1 MLEVS
6 NPKWPFIPTCLNDIL
21 DKDKLAV
28 IVSGSYDRLGR
39 PLTILDFDSQ
49 TGSFFQRIESI
60 NEKRRYEDFC
70 RYFRDENHVKGG
82 DTACKKWDDLQ
93 ANISLE
99 EFQKT
104 GDPFRLFPCH
114 LGLMD
119 MTYVIQLRDRPMAI
133 IFSGQFCPPRVENI
147 TESLNRIV
155 NESNGDIR
163 MEKEEI
169 ENLNMLASGIAPMPE
184 DARERLKKEA
194 LHIQQIAEAEFENR
208 KWQYEQGFL
217 DALRNTVNMP
227 RAINMEQMRGK
238 IQLAICAIKE
248 YCHCEYVVFFAGMHE
263 NDTVLIPFAQ
273 TGLPENEE
281 KDQLPHF
288 NWSKAKLPLENFI
301 LDQQNFSDALQHSLS
316 TGIRGGNQEYC
327 ANAAC
332 LIPTTMG
339 DRYRSVLALGP
350 FSETVSIEAE
360 KQFLIEIARIIGVCA
375 RTGFEVLYLEQER
388 RRWKNTAMLLTHE
401 YKTALTTI
409 TTPIGMARSIIQKSG
424 GRDADRADKYLKQ
437 AEDHSLLLG
446 RITSGT
452 LEGIVI
458 KVEAEDLEIENY
470 SLSALVENCVSGFIK
485 SARTK
490 NLELIIDRSIGVL
503 PYADVDVPR
512 LTIAMANLIENAIKY
527 SFSKSKIF
535 IRSQLN
541 IASGMDKA
549 SAIIEVDNIGFN
561 IREQDRQ
568 RIFEVGERGGDTVR
582 IKRIQGSGYGLWEAR
597 SVVKAHGGELHV
609 NIHPTD
615 IHKHEGRASR
625 VVFSIEIPLKQ
636 KK

>member
-1 MLEVS
+1 MDS
-6 NPKWPFIPTCLNDIL
+6 STSIKWPFIPTCLNDIL
-21 DKDKLAV
+21 DTDRLAV
-28 IVSGSYDRLGR
+28 IEAGSYDRLGR
-39 PLTILDFDSQ
+39 PITILDFDSQ
-49 TGSFFQRIESI
+49 TGGFSQRIEST
-60 NEKRRYEDFC
+60 NEKLRYEKFC

-82 DTACKKWDDLQ
+82 DIACKKWDASQ
-93 ANISLE
+93 AQISLE
-99 EFQKT
+99 KFQKT

-119 MTYVIQLRDRPMAI
+119 MTYVIQLRGRAVAI
-133 IFSGQFCPPRVENI
+133 VFSGQFCPPRVETI
-147 TESLNRIV
+147 TKSLNKIV
-155 NESNGDIR
+155 NESNGEIR
-163 MEKEEI
+163 IEKEEI
-169 ENLNMLASGIAPMPE
+169 ENLKMLTSSIAPMPE

-194 LHIQQIAEAEFENR
+194 LHIQQIAETEFEHR
-208 KWQYEQGFL
+208 KWQYEQEFL
-217 DALRNTVNMP
+217 DVLRNAVNMP
-227 RAINMEQMRGK
+227 REINLEQMREK
-238 IQLAICAIKE
+238 TLLAIRAIKE

-263 NDTVLIPFAQ
+263 HDTVLIPFAQ
-273 TGLPENEE
+273 AGLPENEE
-281 KDQLPHF
+281 ERLPHF

-301 LDQQNFSDALQHSLS
+301 LDQQNFSDAFQHLLS
-316 TGIRGGNQEYC
+316 NGIRGGNREYC
-327 ANAAC
+327 ADAAC

-360 KQFLIEIARIIGVCA
+360 KPFLIEIARIIGVFA

-388 RRWKNTAMLLTHE
+388 RRWENTAKLLTHE

-409 TTPIGMARSIIQKSG
+409 TTPIGMARSVIQKSG
-424 GRDADRADKYLKQ
+424 MRDADRADKYLKQ

-458 KVEAEDLEIENY
+458 KVESEDLELENY
-470 SLSALVENCVSGFIK
+470 SLSALVENCVSGFTET
-485 SARTK
+485 ARAK
-490 NLELIIDRSIGVL
+490 NLELLIDRGVGLL

-512 LTIAMANLIENAIKY
+512 LTIALANLIENAIKY

-535 IRSQLN
+535 IRSHLN

-549 SAIIEVDNIGFN
+549 SAIIEVDNIGFD

-568 RIFEVGERGGDTVR
+568 RIFEVGERGGDAAR

-597 SVVKAHGGELHV
+597 SIVEAHGGEIHV
-609 NIHPTD
+609 KLNPTD

-625 VVFSIEIPLKQ
+625 VIFSIEVPLKQ

>member
-49 TGSFFQRIESI
+49 TGSFSERIEAT
-60 NEKRRYEDFC
+60 NEKGQYEKFC
-70 RYFRDENHVKGG
+70 RFFRDENHVKGG
-82 DTACKKWDDLQ
+82 DIACKNWDARQ
-93 ANISLE
+93 AKISLE

-119 MTYVIQLRDRPMAI
+119 MTYVIQLRRRPMAI

-163 MEKEEI
+163 IENQEI

-184 DARERLKKEA
+184 DARERMKMGA
-194 LHIQQIAEAEFENR
+194 AHIEQIAEAEFLRR
-208 KWQYEQGFL
+208 KRQYEQEFL
-217 DALRNTVNMP
+217 DNLRNAVNMP
-227 RAINMEQMRGK
+227 REINLEQMREK
-238 IQLAICAIKE
+238 ILLAICMVKE

-273 TGLPENEE
+273 TGFPENKEE
-281 KDQLPHF
+281 QLPHF
-288 NWSKAKLPLENFI
+288 NWSKAKLPPENFI
-301 LDQQNFSDALQHSLS
+301 LDQQKFTGESQHLLKN
-316 TGIRGGNQEYC
+316 GIRGGDRDYF
-327 ANAAC
+327 ANAGC

-360 KQFLIEIARIIGVCA
+360 KRFLTEIARIIGVFA

-388 RRWKNTAMLLTHE
+388 RRWENTAKLLTHE

-409 TTPIGMARSIIQKSG
+409 TTPIGMARSVIQKSG
-424 GRDADRADKYLKQ
+424 MRDADKADKYLKQ

-458 KVEAEDLEIENY
+458 KVEAEDLEMENY
-470 SLSALVENCVSGFIK
+470 SLSALIENCVSGFTEA
-485 SARTK
+485 ARVK
-490 NLELIIDRSIGVL
+490 NLELLIDRSVGIL
-503 PYADVDVPR
+503 PYAEVDVPR
-512 LTIAMANLIENAIKY
+512 LTIALANLIENAIKY
-527 SFSKSKIF
+527 AFSKSQIF
-535 IRSQLN
+535 IRSHLN
-541 IASGMDKA
+541 IASGIEKA
-549 SAIIEVDNIGFN
+549 SAIIEVDNVGFE
-561 IREQDRQ
+561 IREQDQQ
-568 RIFEVGERGGDTVR
+568 RIFEVGERGGDSAR

-597 SVVKAHGGELHV
+597 SIVEAHEGELLV

-625 VVFSIEIPLKQ
+625 VVFSIEVPLKQ

>member
-1 MLEVS
+1 MDS
-6 NPKWPFIPTCLNDIL
+6 SQSMKWPFIPTCLNDIL

-49 TGSFFQRIESI
+49 TGSFSERIESM
-60 NEKRRYEDFC
+60 NEKRRYEEFC
-70 RYFRDENHVKGG
+70 RFFRDENHVKGG
-82 DTACKKWDDLQ
+82 DIACKKWDDGQ
-93 ANISLE
+93 ANISLK

-119 MTYVIQLRDRPMAI
+119 MTYVIQLRHRPMAI

-147 TESLNRIV
+147 TEALNRIV
-155 NESNGDIR
+155 NDSNGDIKI
-163 MEKEEI
+163 EKEELDK
-169 ENLNMLASGIAPMPE
+169 LNILAGGIAPMPE
-184 DARERLKKEA
+184 DARERMKKEA
-194 LHIQQIAEAEFENR
+194 LHIQQIAEAEFLRR
-208 KWQYEQGFL
+208 KRQYEQEFL
-217 DALRNTVNMP
+217 DDLRNAVNMP
-227 RAINMEQMRGK
+227 KEINLEQMREK
-238 IQLAICAIKE
+238 IFLAISMVKE
-248 YCHCEYVVFFAGMHE
+248 YCHCMYVVFFAGMHE
-263 NDTVLIPFAQ
+263 HDTVLIPFAQ
-273 TGLPENEE
+273 TGLPQNEE
-281 KDQLPHF
+281 EQLPHF

-301 LDQQNFSDALQHSLS
+301 LDEQNFSDAFQHSLS
-316 TGIRGGNQEYC
+316 TGIRGGNRKYC
-327 ANAAC
+327 ADAAC

-360 KQFLIEIARIIGVCA
+360 KPFLIEIARIIGVFA
-375 RTGFEVLYLEQER
+375 RTGFQVLYLEQER
-388 RRWKNTAMLLTHE
+388 RRWENTAKLLTHE

-424 GRDADRADKYLKQ
+424 IRDTERADKYLKQ
-437 AEDHSLLLG
+437 AEDHSLWLG
-446 RITSGT
+446 RVTSGT

-458 KVEAEDLEIENY
+458 KVESEDLDIENY
-470 SLSALVENCVSGFIK
+470 SLSALIENCVSGFME

-512 LTIAMANLIENAIKY
+512 LTIAFANLIENAIKY
-527 SFSKSKIF
+527 SFSRSKIF

-541 IASGMDKA
+541 IASGMDRA
-549 SAIIEVDNIGFN
+549 SAIIEVDNIGYD

-568 RIFEVGERGGDTVR
+568 RIFEVGERGGDTAR
-582 IKRIQGSGYGLWEAR
+582 IRRIPGSGYGLWEAR
-597 SVVKAHGGELHV
+597 FIVEAHGGEVHV
-609 NIHPTD
+609 KLHPTD